1 MERDDL
7 VFKAKLA
14 EQAERCADRRVVL
27 REGGF
32 RKHFFF
38 FFLVWCPASVADF
51 VRSQLTFQ
59 RESQSRESLFIYFFT
74 L

>member
-14 EQAERCADRRVVL
+14 EQAERCADRRVLL

-32 RKHFFF
+32 RKQCFFF
-38 FFLVWCPASVADF
+38 SFGVPSRFGFFLLSVQSTNF
-51 VRSQLTFQ
+51 SERE
-59 RESQSRESLFIYFFT
+59 RES
-74 L
+74 

>member
-32 RKHFFF
+32 RKRFFF
-38 FFLVWCPASVADF
+38 CF
-51 VRSQLTFQ
+51 VFGVPLLLRILYTVN
-59 RESQSRESLFIYFFT
+59 
-74 L
+74 